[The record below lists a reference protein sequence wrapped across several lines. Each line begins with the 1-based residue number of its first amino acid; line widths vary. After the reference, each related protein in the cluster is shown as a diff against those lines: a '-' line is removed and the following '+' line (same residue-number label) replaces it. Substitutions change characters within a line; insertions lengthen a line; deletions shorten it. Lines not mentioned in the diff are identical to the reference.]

1 MDEHLTEEDKVA
13 RKQSAEVSV
22 LAHLT
27 KAAKDLTA
35 AEDRQ

>member
-1 MDEHLTEEDKVA
+1 MDDNVTEEEKVA
-13 RKQSAEVSV
+13 RKHSAEVSV

-35 AEDRQ
+35 AEDR